1 MGVMA
6 RLHELLLGMGMGLVA
21 RLHECIIVMM
31 CMALH
36 SDAAARVEFTHS
48 YYNVSEGEGLL
59 QVCASINVKLE
70 VNVLVN
76 ILSEDITAQ
85 GVYTCTY
92 NDAM

>member
-1 MGVMA
+1 MGVVA

-21 RLHECIIVMM
+21 KLHECIIVMM

-48 YYNVSEGEGLL
+48 SYNVSEGEGLL
-59 QVCASINVKLE
+59 QVCVSINVELE
-70 VNVLVN
+70 VNVSVN

-85 GVYTCTY
+85 GVYIYTY
-92 NDAM
+92 NYAM